1 MSKIFSPKSP
11 KLPPPPAPVPVV
23 PMVDAE
29 SLRKKR
35 KAAID
40 AIKQR
45 TGRQSTILSEPEDTM
60 G

>member
-1 MSKIFSPKSP
+1 MSKIFSPKPP
-11 KLPPPPAPVPVV
+11 KQPPPPPPPPVV
-23 PMVDAE
+23 PMVDEE
-29 SLRKKR
+29 SLRKK
-35 KAAID
+35 KKTAID